1 MSLLPTTST
10 NESINSV
17 QLTNFYST
25 SSSVRIST
33 TQRSMDHNNNHSIT
47 TPIIRE
53 MQTDEKST
61 DSTIIKNSITI
72 NHLLIF
78 IFIFIFLVHHN
89 KNSIKNRTRLPLQPS
104 TQQISSILPTTKKHK
119 LPEE

>member
-1 MSLLPTTST
+1 MSLLPSTSN

-25 SSSVRIST
+25 PSSVRIST
-33 TQRSMDHNNNHSIT
+33 TQRSMDYNNNHSIT

-72 NHLLIF
+72 YHFLIF
-78 IFIFIFLVHHN
+78 IFIY
-89 KNSIKNRTRLPLQPS
+89 
-104 TQQISSILPTTKKHK
+104 SSSSS
-119 LPEE
+119 

>member
-1 MSLLPTTST
+1 MKISFSLSDSGHQAFIHMSLLPTTST

-33 TQRSMDHNNNHSIT
+33 TQRSMDHNNNHHHSIT

-61 DSTIIKNSITI
+61 DSTIIKNSIKI
-72 NHLLIF
+72 YYLLIF
-78 IFIFIFLVHHN
+78 IFICSF
-89 KNSIKNRTRLPLQPS
+89 
-104 TQQISSILPTTKKHK
+104 SSS
-119 LPEE
+119 